1 MRKRMILLKRPR
13 LKNTFLHGMKFVS
26 EANCTNPTATFMAK
40 TFGQLDSIRL
50 VIRIVQNGLAPLLCS
65 SCFYP
70 PQKIA
75 VFYIVAFQQ
84 LPA

>member
-1 MRKRMILLKRPR
+1 MRKRMILLRRPR
-13 LKNTFLHGMKFVS
+13 LNNTFLHGMKFVS
-26 EANCTNPTATFMAK
+26 EANCTNQTATFMAK

-70 PQKIA
+70 PQKI
-75 VFYIVAFQQ
+75 VFSYIVAF
-84 LPA
+84 